1 MIKIF
6 NSKIE
11 LNKFPDGTPLINCF
25 TEQNIDELKQLVSGD
40 KNNSLP
46 ICWNYENNEELI
58 YLFFIVN
65 HLRSVMQPNT
75 KYILVMP
82 YIPNARMD
90 RVKCEKD
97 VFTLKYF
104 CNFINSLHFD
114 KVYVLDAHSNVSLA
128 LLNNVTEISP
138 IHYIKNAISNVD
150 PDMLFFPDEGSSKRY
165 SDIIKN
171 GNFKQDFELAFG
183 IKKRDWNSGKILGL
197 DINNAENVRGRN
209 ILIIDD
215 ICSKGGTFYHSAKK
229 LKELGANSISL
240 YVTHCENSVLAG
252 EMINSGLID
261 NIYTTDSIFTAQH
274 EKINIIGH
282 TDSIIFFQ

>member
-6 NSKIE
+6 NTKIE

-25 TEQNIDELKQLVSGD
+25 TEENIEELRQLI
-40 KNNSLP
+40 NNSNDSLQ
-46 ICWNYENNEELI
+46 ISWNFESNDEMI
-58 YLFFIVN
+58 YLYFITN
-65 HLRSVMQPNT
+65 HLRS
-75 KYILVMP
+75 ILPQYTRYFLTMP

-90 RVKCEKD
+90 RVKGEND

-104 CNFINSLHFD
+104 CNFINMLNFE

-128 LLNNVTEISP
+128 LLNNVVEISP
-138 IHYIKNAISNVD
+138 IYYIKNAISNTD
-150 PDMLFFPDEGSSKRY
+150 PNMLFFPDEGSSKRY

-171 GNFKQDFELAFG
+171 GNFKQNFELAFG

-197 DINNAENVRGRN
+197 DIHNSENVRGRD

-229 LKELGANSISL
+229 LKKLGANSISL
-240 YVTHCENSVLAG
+240 YITHCENSVLTG

-261 NIYTTDSIFTAQH
+261 KIYTTDSIFTAKH
-274 EKINIIGH
+274 EKIEIIGLTENIH
-282 TDSIIFFQ
+282 FFR